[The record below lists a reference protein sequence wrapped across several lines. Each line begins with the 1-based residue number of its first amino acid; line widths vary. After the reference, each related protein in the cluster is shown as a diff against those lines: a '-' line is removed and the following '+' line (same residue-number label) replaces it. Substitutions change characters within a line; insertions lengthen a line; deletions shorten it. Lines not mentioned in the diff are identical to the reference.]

1 MKKPVL
7 SSKGQLYI
15 PTRIRKKYRIKP
27 RMKLVLKEADNAII
41 IQPLNE
47 KFFESFMGILRS
59 DGELKEEMK
68 KYKQEE
74 KKLEDRKLNSLKKKN
89 TK

>member
-47 KFFESFMGILRS
+47 KFFE
-59 DGELKEEMK
+59 
-68 KYKQEE
+68 
-74 KKLEDRKLNSLKKKN
+74 
-89 TK
+89 